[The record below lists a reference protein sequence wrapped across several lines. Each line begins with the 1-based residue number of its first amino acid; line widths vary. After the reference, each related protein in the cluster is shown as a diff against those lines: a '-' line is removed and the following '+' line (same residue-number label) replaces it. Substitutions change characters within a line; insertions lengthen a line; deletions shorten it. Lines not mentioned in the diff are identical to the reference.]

1 MNGIQKPSPATP
13 VTPPDKPPDV
23 SMPVPDFSPRG
34 HFSVGDEVSIYGNTV
49 KVIGLRPD
57 GQPIYGAV
65 PGTSTASTKPLTPQ
79 AKPQIRR
86 GQWLRNRMLELY
98 NDPMYKNASPDV
110 KQYYKEKAY
119 DKWVVPYYKHIG
131 MTPQT
136 KEQFVTGV
144 PDHES
149 GLQSF
154 FNYLTLSGQKYAQA
168 REVRAQRR
176 ETILESAAERSS
188 KFLAGVSSMLNWAT
202 KSFQDTAS
210 RTLLLDRTLPKGMTD
225 YHPYEKYFKT
235 AENYYD
241 QQAQHL
247 DDMLEDRHAKGLT
260 STITDLAT
268 QSIFF
273 EASGGAKAA
282 ELFKFANPRTATL
295 GLKMAKTAWNGAV
308 TGMFWAPTTG
318 GKASDIPGDAA
329 SFALLDVGLK
339 ASTAAFYKTM
349 GKFFNSE
356 FVNKI
361 LESTATKL
369 ASGKGV
375 TIPKAEEFAKGGD
388 VVNQQAAEAGA
399 ARVLNEAAQKVNGG
413 SEKGAFKRM
422 SPRKQKA
429 LLLRLSLVAE
439 KAKEMNLDE
448 RQELE
453 ATHLTEQEDK
463 NKSVVPVAAKVQE
476 KVDGIIKEAGLE
488 PTQAKIGA
496 TLPHH
501 NTTIDSPLQHISAR
515 ISWLQNR
522 LKSHVREDLIM
533 SDVETIKEALRQEK
547 QLYKQAK
554 ILQEIR
560 EGKRTVSG
568 GSGRGEPMSPEHMA
582 AHQDAF
588 EQARREWQ
596 EANPGK
602 DYASNM
608 SALSSI
614 MKRAEEIRQGI
625 PAKSTIHVTPQRRFM
640 RSGKPVVTSMPPRT
654 RALVDELTRAEKV
667 KLERK

>member
-1 MNGIQKPSPATP
+1 MNGVQKPSPATP
-13 VTPPDKPPDV
+13 ITPPDKPPDV
-23 SMPVPDFSPRG
+23 SMQVPAFSPRG
-34 HFSVGDEVSIYGNTV
+34 HFNVGDEVSIYGNTV
-49 KVIGLRPD
+49 KVVGLRPD

-65 PGTSTASTKPLTPQ
+65 PGTSTTSNKPLAPQ

-144 PDHES
+144 PEHES

-188 KFLAGVSSMLNWAT
+188 KFLAGVSSFLNWAT
-202 KSFQDTAS
+202 TSAQE
-210 RTLLLDRTLPKGMTD
+210 TLTGRPVKQTGQEP
-225 YHPYEKYFKT
+225 FKV
-235 AENYYD
+235 AENYYN

-247 DDMLEDRHAKGLT
+247 DDILEDRHAKGLT

-268 QSIFF
+268 QGIFF

-282 ELFKFANPRTATL
+282 EMFKFANPRTATL

-318 GKASDIPGDAA
+318 GKPSDISGDVAG
-329 SFALLDVGLK
+329 FALLDVGLK

-375 TIPKAEEFAKGGD
+375 EIPKEAEFAKGGD

-448 RQELE
+448 KQELE
-453 ATHLTEQEDK
+453 ATHLSEQEDK

-488 PTQAKIGA
+488 PTQAKLGA

-515 ISWLQNR
+515 IAWLQNR

-568 GSGRGEPMSPEHMA
+568 GSGREEPMSPEHMA

-614 MKRAEEIRQGI
+614 MKRAEEIRKGV
-625 PAKSTIHVTPQRRFM
+625 PAKSTIHVPPERRFM
-640 RSGKPVVTSMPPRT
+640 RRGKPVVTEMLPKTKQTIEDMS
-654 RALVDELTRAEKV
+654 RAEKV
-667 KLERK
+667 KLEGR